1 MTIPSHS
8 HSTASQPACMHD
20 HPNWFW
26 WTYLGGGG
34 SGSWNDC
41 DWSLSGRRSNR
52 WKRGDDGRGD
62 LNFDHLLSNSK
73 EVILLWFLCCQRI
86 DTGTGGCR
94 GRRFGDKRTCNTNFT
109 TNSTVTPG
117 GCDRAM
123 RQANLPM
130 PDWPFCAICWDCCW
144 AIWLAKSCCWEATSS
159 AKMLL
164 RWAAATL
171 GSWTQNSA
179 TLGNAFLVSL
189 PPIALTSCNIA
200 CTSEKGKCTQF
211 FYRSGQQSQARKD
224 RFYCVG
230 SICSLVEWLYISFV
244 FTFRWRE
251 ILIDGTCPTCSRLVM
266 NGQWTLGLF
275 FVCLIFIESA
285 SELEDSNLLLFLPNN
300 G

>member
-34 SGSWNDC
+34 SGSWNDR

-86 DTGTGGCR
+86 DTDTGGCR

-117 GCDRAM
+117 VM
-123 RQANLPM
+123 
-130 PDWPFCAICWDCCW
+130 
-144 AIWLAKSCCWEATSS
+144 
-159 AKMLL
+159 
-164 RWAAATL
+164 
-171 GSWTQNSA
+171 
-179 TLGNAFLVSL
+179 
-189 PPIALTSCNIA
+189 IALWDKPTFQCQIGHSVPSA
-200 CTSEKGKCTQF
+200 GTVAE
-211 FYRSGQQSQARKD
+211 RSD
-224 RFYCVG
+224 
-230 SICSLVEWLYISFV
+230 
-244 FTFRWRE
+244 
-251 ILIDGTCPTCSRLVM
+251 
-266 NGQWTLGLF
+266 
-275 FVCLIFIESA
+275 
-285 SELEDSNLLLFLPNN
+285 
-300 G
+300 